1 MKRNRVDGQVSR
13 EEYDDERESPTQSPG
28 NFSRATPNTLA
39 SRKFLSAQRGDKKI
53 EFAKHIKALNSTF
66 YAWFGQQVKTDA
78 SADLLNGVQD
88 YIDYI
93 SQLEDRYLRSYGEV
107 LTFGS
112 GDCGYVSSSTIHA
125 LWTLAFTWIEI
136 ENPPRTSKL
145 TLKFQTISSRNGG
158 R

>member
-1 MKRNRVDGQVSR
+1 MKRSRVDGQVSR
-13 EEYDDERESPTQSPG
+13 EEYDDEQEVPTQSPG

-39 SRKFLSAQRGDKKI
+39 TRKFLSAQRGDKKI

-66 YAWFGQQVKTDA
+66 HTWFGQQVKTDA

-88 YIDYI
+88 YVDYI

-112 GDCGYVSSSTIHA
+112 GDCG
-125 LWTLAFTWIEI
+125 
-136 ENPPRTSKL
+136 
-145 TLKFQTISSRNGG
+145 
-158 R
+158 